1 MFFSCWLDLLAEL
14 GLPTAQNQQ
23 HNIDRGN
30 GAKHVTWELSSL
42 QTDRPSS
49 PVILLYIINVIMIR
63 VYY

>member
-30 GAKHVTWELSSL
+30 SVKHRDGGVNEPTNWSA
-42 QTDRPSS
+42 
-49 PVILLYIINVIMIR
+49 LLPRYIT